1 MKQQDQQEKREM
13 YCRKCGNILD
23 DGAVFCSVCGTP
35 VKKRGDSEPDGH
47 KPGRSRAAL
56 IIGSVVAF
64 LILVLAAGGVV
75 WFIQEKRQAGIG
87 EDRQAAGESA
97 ENKENMQAGLDQEDT
112 PHTDETAQKY
122 YARILT
128 EYQKAGQK
136 GFAGNYGEFSYVNPN
151 LINSGSRELYY
162 TLEDMSEDGIP
173 ELVIAEMSEE
183 KDSGYE
189 IMDIYGYADGTP
201 QHLSVVIGFGIDSVS
216 GDGQTE
222 NWPDCSVCEGGM
234 LKCVK
239 DEEPE
244 ELSTVYLS
252 LTAGTAKLNYERQIL
267 YSNGI
272 YTDGSS
278 GGLAA
283 DEITEAEYEQLLK
296 DMEDQYPVKTDMEWK
311 KIQDLSIG
319 AQEETGNLL
328 TFEATQQQNSRPG
341 KYPRTEFVASQS
353 SCLVAGGVRHSAD
366 QMEDADQSTYWAD
379 GRKGNGVGEKFVY
392 MSPFAQEIRGL
403 YIEPGL
409 TGSAQEFRE
418 SGRPLKI
425 RIIFGNGQVGTADL
439 SGFHYS
445 EGASLYIAFEEPII
459 TDSCEIIIEEAQ
471 SGTENNNTCI
481 STMFLVGEQAE

>member
-1 MKQQDQQEKREM
+1 MKQQDQQEKRQ
-13 YCRKCGNILD
+13 
-23 DGAVFCSVCGTP
+23 S
-35 VKKRGDSEPDGH
+35 
-47 KPGRSRAAL
+47 
-56 IIGSVVAF
+56 
-64 LILVLAAGGVV
+64 
-75 WFIQEKRQAGIG
+75 GIG

-162 TLEDMSEDGIP
+162 TLENMSEDGI
-173 ELVIAEMSEE
+173 
-183 KDSGYE
+183 
-189 IMDIYGYADGTP
+189 
-201 QHLSVVIGFGIDSVS
+201 
-216 GDGQTE
+216 
-222 NWPDCSVCEGGM
+222 
-234 LKCVK
+234 
-239 DEEPE
+239 PE

-341 KYPRTEFVASQS
+341 KRTA
-353 SCLVAGGVRHSAD
+353 A
-366 QMEDADQSTYWAD
+366 EDPDYF
-379 GRKGNGVGEKFVY
+379 RKRSGGNGRSERLSLFRRSV
-392 MSPFAQEIRGL
+392 PL
-403 YIEPGL
+403 YC
-409 TGSAQEFRE
+409 
-418 SGRPLKI
+418 
-425 RIIFGNGQVGTADL
+425 V
-439 SGFHYS
+439 
-445 EGASLYIAFEEPII
+445 
-459 TDSCEIIIEEAQ
+459 
-471 SGTENNNTCI
+471 
-481 STMFLVGEQAE
+481 